1 MEIQNIYIP
10 IDIIDIIYKKI
21 PKLKDKEN
29 FYKVNKS
36 FYENYHEKT
45 KMYYLEVYLNVDYLK
60 FYNLLNKYDY
70 EKVDIE
76 YLKRICFESIKYL
89 NLYKYIYLDNIRG
102 FGDYRFI
109 FELLFKYDIINS
121 YMIEQNS
128 PHFHTHFYPFLE
140 KSIVKNNRK
149 KTIENINNSDMLF
162 SLKRKFIPKSEKNKT
177 QWIHLFE

>member
-10 IDIIDIIYKKI
+10 LDIIDIIYKKI
-21 PKLKDKEN
+21 TKLKDKEN

-36 FYENYHEKT
+36 FYESYHEKT

-76 YLKRICFESIKYL
+76 YLKRICFASFKYL
-89 NLYKYIYLDNIRG
+89 NSYTYIYLGNIRG

-109 FELLFKYDIINS
+109 FELLYKYDIINK
-121 YMIEQNS
+121 YMIQKYS
-128 PHFHTHFYPFLE
+128 PHFYKHFYPFIE
-140 KSIVKNNRK
+140 KSIVKNDRN
-149 KTIENINNSDMLF
+149 KTIENINNSDMIF
-162 SLKRKFIPKSEKNKT
+162 SLKRKFKPFSKKNKIN
-177 QWIHLFE
+177 WIQLVE

>member
-21 PKLKDKEN
+21 TKLKDKEN

-36 FYENYHEKT
+36 FYESYHEKT

-70 EKVDIE
+70 EKVDIP
-76 YLKRICFESIKYL
+76 YLEKICFESIKFLNSDKYVYL
-89 NLYKYIYLDNIRG
+89 NNTQG

-109 FELLFKYDIINS
+109 FELLYKYDIINK
-121 YMIEQNS
+121 YMLKQNS
-128 PHFHTHFYPFLE
+128 PHFYKHFYPFIE
-140 KSIVKNNRK
+140 KSIIKNVRK
-149 KTIENINNSDMLF
+149 QTIENINNSEML
-162 SLKRKFIPKSEKNKT
+162 SGLKRKFIPNSKKNNIA
-177 QWIHLFE
+177 WGYLFE

>member
-36 FYENYHEKT
+36 FYESYHKKT

-76 YLKRICFESIKYL
+76 YLKRICL
-89 NLYKYIYLDNIRG
+89 NQLNI
-102 FGDYRFI
+102 
-109 FELLFKYDIINS
+109 
-121 YMIEQNS
+121 
-128 PHFHTHFYPFLE
+128 
-140 KSIVKNNRK
+140 
-149 KTIENINNSDMLF
+149 
-162 SLKRKFIPKSEKNKT
+162 
-177 QWIHLFE
+177 

>member
-21 PKLKDKEN
+21 TKLKDKEN

-45 KMYYLEVYLNVDYLK
+45 KMYYLELYLNIDYLK

-70 EKVDIE
+70 EKEDME
-76 YLKRICFESIKYL
+76 YLEKICFESIKFL
-89 NLYKYIYLDNIRG
+89 NSDKYVFLNNTQG

-109 FELLFKYDIINS
+109 FELLYKYDIINK
-121 YMIEQNS
+121 YMLKQNS
-128 PHFHTHFYPFLE
+128 PHFHTYFYPDII
-140 KSIVKNNRK
+140 KSIVKNDRK
-149 KTIENINNSDMLF
+149 KTIKNINNSQMIF
-162 SLKRKFIPKSEKNKT
+162 PLKRKFIPCSYKNKT
-177 QWIHLFE
+177 KWIHLVE